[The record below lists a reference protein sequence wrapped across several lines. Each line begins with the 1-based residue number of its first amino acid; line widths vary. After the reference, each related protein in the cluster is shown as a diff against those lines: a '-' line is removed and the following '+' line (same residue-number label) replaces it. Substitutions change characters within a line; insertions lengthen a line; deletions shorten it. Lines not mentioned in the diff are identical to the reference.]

1 MKVLVTY
8 DVNTSS
14 EHGARRL
21 RRVAKAC
28 QNYGL
33 RVQNSVFECTLD
45 EAKFVV
51 LRDELLSIIDSE
63 NDSVRFYFL
72 GNKWQKRVET
82 IGFALIQDTENDTYI
97 L

>member
-8 DVNTSS
+8 DVNTAS

-21 RRVAKAC
+21 RQVAKAC

-33 RVQNSVFECTLD
+33 RVQNSVFECVLD

-51 LRDELLSIIDSE
+51 LRNELINIIDSD

-72 GNKWQKRVET
+72 GNNWQKRVET
-82 IGFALIQDTENDTYI
+82 IGFSLIQDVEKDTFI

>member
-1 MKVLVTY
+1 MKVIVTY
-8 DVNTSS
+8 DVNTST

-21 RRVAKAC
+21 RQVAKAC

-33 RVQNSVFECTLD
+33 RVQNSVFECVLD
-45 EAKFVV
+45 EAKFVK
-51 LRDELLSIIDSE
+51 LRNELLSIIDAD

-72 GNKWQKRVET
+72 GNNWQKRVET
-82 IGFALIQDTENDTYI
+82 IGFSLIQDVENDTFI

>member
-8 DVNTSS
+8 DVNTAS

-21 RRVAKAC
+21 RQVAKAC

-33 RVQNSVFECTLD
+33 RVQNSVFECVLD

-51 LRDELLSIIDSE
+51 LRNELISIIDSD

-72 GNKWQKRVET
+72 GNNWQKRVET
-82 IGFALIQDTENDTYI
+82 IGFSLVQDVENDTFI

>member
-8 DVNTSS
+8 DVNTAS

-21 RRVAKAC
+21 RQVAKAC

-33 RVQNSVFECTLD
+33 RVQNSVFECVLD

-51 LRDELLSIIDSE
+51 LRNELISIIDSD

-72 GNKWQKRVET
+72 GNNWQKRVET
-82 IGFALIQDTENDTYI
+82 IGFALIQDVEKDTFI

>member
-8 DVNTSS
+8 DVNTAS

-21 RRVAKAC
+21 RKVAKAC

-33 RVQNSVFECTLD
+33 RVQNSVFECVLD
-45 EAKFVV
+45 ESKFVT
-51 LRDELLSIIDSE
+51 LRNELQEIIDAD

-72 GNKWQKRVET
+72 GNNWQKRVET
-82 IGFALIQDTENDTYI
+82 IGFSLIQDVENDTFI

>member
-8 DVNTSS
+8 DVNTAS

-21 RRVAKAC
+21 RQVAKAC

-33 RVQNSVFECTLD
+33 RVQNSVFECILD

-51 LRDELLSIIDSE
+51 LRNELISIIDSD
-63 NDSVRFYFL
+63 NDSVCFYFL
-72 GNKWQKRVET
+72 GNNWQKRVET
-82 IGFALIQDTENDTYI
+82 IGFSLVQDVENDTFI

>member
-8 DVNTSS
+8 DVNTAS

-21 RRVAKAC
+21 RQVAKAC

-33 RVQNSVFECTLD
+33 RVQNSVFECILD

-51 LRDELLSIIDSE
+51 LRNELINIIDSD

-72 GNKWQKRVET
+72 GNNWQKRVET
-82 IGFALIQDTENDTYI
+82 IGFSLIQDVEKDTFI

>member
-1 MKVLVTY
+1 MKVIVTY

-21 RRVAKAC
+21 RQVAKSC

-33 RVQNSVFECTLD
+33 RVQNSVFECILD
-45 EAKFVV
+45 EAKFVI
-51 LRDELLSIIDSE
+51 LRNELLNIIDAD

-72 GNKWQKRVET
+72 GNNWRKRVET
-82 IGFALIQDTENDTYI
+82 IGFSLVQDIENDALI